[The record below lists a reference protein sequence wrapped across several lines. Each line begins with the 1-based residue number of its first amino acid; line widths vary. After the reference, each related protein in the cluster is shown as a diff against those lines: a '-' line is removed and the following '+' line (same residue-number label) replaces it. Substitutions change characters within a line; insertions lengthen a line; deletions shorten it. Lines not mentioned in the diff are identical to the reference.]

1 MLTPSVSVTVCER
14 SPEKGMSRVSPHLL
28 LTRTME
34 IYRSMGLADDIIKES
49 QRSAR
54 SRRMADFRWYSENGG
69 IIVMETLTSSS
80 PMATYSPTLNSRIS
94 EISPAKRVFVT
105 HHMLLRILR
114 RRVKNLPLI
123 KVRYEC
129 PILEVIQDKAKVTA
143 KFKDGQITAK
153 YCIGCDGSSG
163 VTRKIVTK
171 DNVTGHGL
179 LTNSLTIVFRVN
191 PLSPL

>member
-1 MLTPSVSVTVCER
+1 
-14 SPEKGMSRVSPHLL
+14 
-28 LTRTME
+28 
-34 IYRSMGLADDIIKES
+34 
-49 QRSAR
+49 
-54 SRRMADFRWYSENGG
+54 
-69 IIVMETLTSSS
+69 
-80 PMATYSPTLNSRIS
+80 
-94 EISPAKRVFVT
+94 
-105 HHMLLRILR
+105 MLLRILR
-114 RRVKNLPLI
+114 RRVKNLSLI
-123 KVRYEC
+123 KVKYEC

-191 PLSPL
+191 PFSPLHFLLPSMAILHMLTVLVGGPETISTSVHQFPNLHLQSKYPRLHSIR